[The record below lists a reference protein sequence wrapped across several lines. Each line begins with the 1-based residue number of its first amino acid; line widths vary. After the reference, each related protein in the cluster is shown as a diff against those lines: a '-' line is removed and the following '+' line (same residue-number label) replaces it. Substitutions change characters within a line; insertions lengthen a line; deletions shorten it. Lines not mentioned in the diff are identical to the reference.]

1 MTDFKEELK
10 KVPELPGVY
19 LMHDADDRII
29 YVGKAVI
36 LRNRLRSYFNS
47 TPHNERITQMIAR
60 INRFEFIVTG
70 SEYEALLLE
79 CNLIKKHR
87 PKYNVLLKDDRNYPY
102 VKVTLNETFPRVL
115 FAHKKQNDGARYF
128 GPYYLSY
135 TVKSTLDTLSRVF
148 PTRRCTK
155 KIVPGKPSRVCL
167 NYHIGLCPGCC
178 AGYVTEAEY
187 AKNIEAVCD
196 FLSGRNA
203 DIIRRLQGE
212 MKEASDAL
220 DFERAAELR
229 DRIKGLETV
238 SEKQNIML
246 TGNDTMDAVAIAANE
261 TDAVAQVF
269 HVAGGKVAGRDS
281 FVLEAVGG
289 SEPQELYMS
298 FVTQYYYD
306 SIAFPGNI
314 LVAESLPDDQ
324 LELLAGMFTE
334 RAGRKV
340 VVNVPK
346 KGKKREICDMAVKNA
361 RITLGN
367 YETTKRA
374 ERAGNIGVLE
384 KLRRICGTESLPFRI
399 ESFDISN
406 LGDSEIDG
414 SMVVFEGG
422 RPKKSDYR
430 RFKIKTLEKRSDVG
444 AMNEMLL
451 RRYRKIAEGETGFG
465 AAPDL
470 ILMDGGITQ
479 INEAIRVLSEL
490 GLSIPV
496 FGMVKDDK
504 HRSRGLMSP
513 RGEEFRL
520 EDDPDI
526 WRFVTDVQNETHRFA
541 IEYNRKLTEKRYKKS
556 PLDGIKGIGD
566 KRKVALLRKFGSVK
580 GIREATPEEIA
591 GTSGISLKLAAE
603 IKDYLAEAAKK
614 KPGGGDANG

>member
-1 MTDFKEELK
+1 MQDFKEELK

-19 LMHDADDRII
+19 LMHDADDKII
-29 YVGKAVI
+29 YVGKAIV

-47 TPHNERITQMIAR
+47 TPHNERITQMISR
-60 INRFEFIVTG
+60 IDHFEFIVTG

-87 PKYNVLLKDDRNYPY
+87 PKYNVLLKDDKNYPY
-102 VKVTLNETFPRVL
+102 VKVTVSEKFPRVMI
-115 FAHKKQNDGARYF
+115 AHKKIADGSKYF
-128 GPYYLSY
+128 GPYYLSF
-135 TVKSTLDTLSRVF
+135 TVKSTLDTLSKVF

-155 KIVPGKPSRVCL
+155 KIDPKKPARVCL

-178 AGYVTEAEY
+178 AGYVSEEEY
-187 AKNIEAVCD
+187 AKNVDAVCD

-203 DIIRRLQGE
+203 DIIKKLRRE
-212 MKEASDAL
+212 MEEASEAL
-220 DFERAAELR
+220 EFERAAELR
-229 DRIKGLETV
+229 DRIKGLEVV

-246 TGNDTMDAVAIAANE
+246 SGDDTMDAVAIYANE

-269 HVAGGKVAGRDS
+269 HVAGGKVAGRDCY
-281 FVLEAVGG
+281 VLEAVGG
-289 SEPQELYMS
+289 SETQELYMG
-298 FVTQYYYD
+298 FLTQYYYEA
-306 SIAFPGNI
+306 IAFPGHI
-314 LVAESLPDDQ
+314 YIADELPADQTELVSS
-324 LELLAGMFTE
+324 MFTE
-334 RAGRKV
+334 QAGRKV
-340 VVNVPK
+340 ELMTPK
-346 KGKKREICDMAVKNA
+346 KGKKREICDMAMQNA
-361 RITLGN
+361 RITLEN

-374 ERAGNIGVLE
+374 ERAGNYGVLE
-384 KLRRICGTESLPFRI
+384 KLKTVCGIDRLPLRI

-444 AMNEMLL
+444 SMNEMLT
-451 RRYRKIAEGETGFG
+451 RRYKKIAEGETSFG
-465 AAPDL
+465 NAPDL

-479 INEAIRVLSEL
+479 INEAIRVLAEL

-496 FGMVKDDK
+496 FGMVKDDR

-513 RGEEFRL
+513 EGKEFRL

-566 KRKVALLRKFGSVK
+566 KRKIALLRKFGSVK
-580 GIREATPEEIA
+580 GIREASCEEIA
-591 GTSGISLKLAAE
+591 GVGGISLKLAEE
-603 IKDYLAEAAKK
+603 IKQALSEAKNTK
-614 KPGGGDANG
+614 TSGGEVRG